1 MQTKLKT
8 KNLETPDR
16 EKQIQLPK
24 KTTGYVDLVRLIL
37 ASVRNLRKENVDI
50 NRSQMKTKLKKA

>member
-37 ASVRNLRKENVDI
+37 ASVRNLRKDI

>member
-16 EKQIQLPK
+16 ELPK

>member
-37 ASVRNLRKENVDI
+37 ASVRNLRKE
-50 NRSQMKTKLKKA
+50 T